1 MTTFSR
7 IFGFLLLTLFILLTS
22 CSSDD
27 DAQVVL
33 PEPTGIKTAAELA
46 SYFESI
52 IETEQVPGF
61 AVSIAK
67 NNGLI
72 KKHLDMKIFKR
83 KKLSQ
88 MQR

>member
-1 MTTFSR
+1 MTTISK
-7 IFGFLLLTLFILLTS
+7 IIGFLLLTLFILLTS

-27 DAQVVL
+27 DAQVLL
-33 PEPTGIKTAAELA
+33 PEPTGIKTTTELA

-67 NNGLI
+67 NNDLI
-72 KKHLDMKIFKR
+72 YQHQQKCHIFVGFGP
-83 KKLSQ
+83 S
-88 MQR
+88 